1 MRPLRRA
8 ALALTL
14 LVAGCGTLGQQL
26 GTAQKLYA
34 DARYEEALEWLVEL
48 EREVPDMDEGEVA
61 QFYYLRGMTAH
72 RLGQQDDALHFLALA
87 EVADD
92 RAPGSLSQAR
102 RVVMERTLLELM
114 PRDASPHAR
123 NPLRP
128 DTL

>member
-1 MRPLRRA
+1 VLPLVL
-8 ALALTL
+8 LA
-14 LVAGCGTLGQQL
+14 AGCGTLSQQL
-26 GTAQKLYA
+26 STAQKLYA

-48 EREVPDMDEGEVA
+48 EREVPSMNDGELA
-61 QFYYLRGMTAH
+61 RFHYLRGMTAH

-87 EVADD
+87 EVAAA
-92 RAPGSLSQAR
+92 RGPRLLSPSR